1 MTRDWVKLIT
11 SVVPFIITMK
21 PIKLSVKSTKEM
33 LQVLDETKEAFFK
46 DKKTLYPYTQWE
58 HKRAQIK
65 ERLNQLPEYVHQAV
79 EVINIEEQ
87 KMGRP
92 PKLDLEKKVNLYIL
106 VRFLNKSNRLAEES
120 LGYFQPLFGVDVSY
134 KYIERLYGDPEVK
147 LALHNLFVL
156 LLKDEGASG
165 DYSGDGTGYSVSVE
179 NHYRTNPN
187 KYGKKFVHFFSLID
201 LATGM
206 YVGCGVSRLSEWDA
220 FSKAVAMLRRVGAV
234 IKSIRLDKY
243 YSMRRVIRMFDRS
256 VSLFLIPKKNIA
268 KIGAWADILT
278 RMMASPV
285 DFLSEYFQ
293 RNLSESGFSAD
304 KGRFGSIIR
313 QRREDRQQTALFS
326 NALFHNIYTVRIN
339 PK

>member
-1 MTRDWVKLIT
+1 
-11 SVVPFIITMK
+11 MK
-21 PIKLSVKSTKEM
+21 PIKLSIKSTKEM
-33 LQVLDETKEAFFK
+33 LQVLDETKEALFK
-46 DKKTLYPYTQWE
+46 DKKTVYPYTEWE

-65 ERLNQLPEYVHQAV
+65 ERLNKLPQYVHQAV
-79 EVINIEEQ
+79 EVINHEEQ
-87 KMGRP
+87 HMGRP
-92 PKLDLEKKVNLYIL
+92 PKLDLEKKVNLFIL
-106 VRFLNKSNRLAEES
+106 VRFLNKSNRNAEQS

-134 KYIERLYGDPEVK
+134 KYIERLYSDPEVK

-156 LLKDEGASG
+156 LLKEEDVSG

-201 LATGM
+201 LASGM
-206 YVGCGVSRLSEWDA
+206 YVGCGISRRSEWVA
-220 FSKAVAMLRRVGAV
+220 FQKAVAMLRSIGVA

-243 YSMRRVIRMFDRS
+243 FSSRRVIQMFDRS
-256 VSLFLIPKKNIA
+256 VSLFLIPKKNISR
-268 KIGAWADILT
+268 IGAWADILK
-278 RMMASPV
+278 RMVASPV

-304 KGRFGSIIR
+304 KGRFGSIVR

-326 NALFHNIYTVRIN
+326 NALFHNIYAVRIN

>member
-1 MTRDWVKLIT
+1 MKLT
-11 SVVPFIITMK
+11 
-21 PIKLSVKSTKEM
+21 VKSTKEL
-33 LQVLDETKEAFFK
+33 LQVLDETKETLFK
-46 DKKTLYPYTQWE
+46 DRKCIYPYTEWE

-65 ERLNQLPEYVHQAV
+65 ERLHQLPEYVHQAV
-79 EVINIEEQ
+79 ETINREEQ

-92 PKLDLEKKVNLYIL
+92 PKLDLEKKVNLFIL

-120 LGYFQPLFGVDVSY
+120 LQYFQPLFGVDVSY

-147 LALHNLFVL
+147 IALHNLFVL
-156 LLKDEGASG
+156 LLKNEETSG
-165 DYSGDGTGYSVSVE
+165 DLAGDGTGYSVSVE

-187 KYGKKFVHFFSLID
+187 KFGKKFVHFFSLID

-206 YVGCGVSRLSEWDA
+206 YVGCGISRLSEWDA
-220 FSKAVAMLRRVGAV
+220 FEKAVAMLRCIGATIRSV
-234 IKSIRLDKY
+234 RLDKY
-243 YSMRRVIRMFDRS
+243 FSMRKVIRMFDRS

-268 KIGAWADILT
+268 KIGAWGDILT

-285 DFLSEYFQ
+285 DFLSEYYH
-293 RNLSESGFSAD
+293 RNLCESGFSAD
-304 KGRFGSIIR
+304 KGRFGSTVR

-326 NALFHNIYTVRIN
+326 NALFHNVYAIRVN

>member
-1 MTRDWVKLIT
+1 MKLT
-11 SVVPFIITMK
+11 
-21 PIKLSVKSTKEM
+21 VKSTKEL
-33 LQVLDETKEAFFK
+33 LQVLDETKETLFK
-46 DKKTLYPYTQWE
+46 DRQCIYPYTEWK

-65 ERLNQLPEYVHQAV
+65 ERLHRLPEYVHQAV
-79 EVINIEEQ
+79 EAINLEEQ

-92 PKLDLEKKVNLYIL
+92 PKLDLEKKVNLFIL

-120 LGYFQPLFGVDVSY
+120 LEYFQPLFGVDVSY

-147 LALHNLFVL
+147 LALHNVFVL
-156 LLKDEGASG
+156 LLKEEKASG
-165 DYSGDGTGYSVSVE
+165 ELAGDGTGYSVNVE
-179 NHYRTNPN
+179 NHYRTHPN

-206 YVGCGVSRLSEWDA
+206 YVGCGVSRVSEWDA
-220 FSKAVAMLRRVGAV
+220 FCKALNMLKRVGVA

-243 YSMRRVIRMFDRS
+243 FSMRKVIKMFDRS

-268 KIGAWADILT
+268 RIGAWSDILT

-285 DFLSEYFQ
+285 GFLSDYFH

-304 KGRFGSIIR
+304 KGRFGSIVR

-326 NALFHNIYTVRIN
+326 NALFHNIYAIRIK

>member
-1 MTRDWVKLIT
+1 MKLT
-11 SVVPFIITMK
+11 
-21 PIKLSVKSTKEM
+21 VKSTKE
-33 LQVLDETKEAFFK
+33 LLAVLDETKETLFK
-46 DKKTLYPYTQWE
+46 DRQWIYPYTEWE

-65 ERLNQLPEYVHQAV
+65 ERLHRLPEYVHQAV
-79 EVINIEEQ
+79 EALNREEQ

-92 PKLDLEKKVNLYIL
+92 PKLELEKKVNLFVL

-120 LGYFQPLFGVDVSY
+120 LQYFQPLFGVDVSY

-156 LLKDEGASG
+156 LLKEEGASG
-165 DYSGDGTGYSVSVE
+165 DYAGDGTGYSVSVE

-220 FSKAVAMLRRVGAV
+220 FTKAVDMLRRIGATV
-234 IKSIRLDKY
+234 KSIRLDKY
-243 YSMRRVIRMFDRS
+243 FSTRKVIRMFDRS
-256 VSLFLIPKKNIA
+256 VSLFLIPKKNITR
-268 KIGAWADILT
+268 IGAWADILI

-285 DFLSEYFQ
+285 DFLSEYFH
-293 RNLSESGFSAD
+293 RNISESGFSAD
-304 KGRFGSIIR
+304 KGRFGSLVR

-326 NALFHNIYTVRIN
+326 NALFHNIYAIRI
-339 PK
+339 KTK

>member
-1 MTRDWVKLIT
+1 MKLT
-11 SVVPFIITMK
+11 
-21 PIKLSVKSTKEM
+21 VKSTKEL
-33 LQVLDETKEAFFK
+33 LQVLDETKEALFK
-46 DKKTLYPYTQWE
+46 DRKCIYPYTEWE

-65 ERLNQLPEYVHQAV
+65 ERLHRLPEYVHQAV
-79 EVINIEEQ
+79 EVINREEQ

-92 PKLDLEKKVNLYIL
+92 PKLELEKKVNLFIL

-120 LGYFQPLFGVDVSY
+120 LQYFQPLFGVDVSY
-134 KYIERLYGDPEVK
+134 KYIERLYSDPEVK

-156 LLKDEGASG
+156 LLKEEGASG
-165 DYSGDGTGYSVSVE
+165 DYAGDGTGYSVSVE

-220 FSKAVAMLRRVGAV
+220 FTKAVAMLKRVGTA
-234 IKSIRLDKY
+234 IKSLRLDKY
-243 YSMRRVIRMFDRS
+243 FSTRKVIQMFDRS

-268 KIGAWADILT
+268 RIGAWADILT
-278 RMMASPV
+278 RMIASPA
-285 DFLSEYFQ
+285 DFLSQYFH

-304 KGRFGSIIR
+304 KGRFGSIVR
-313 QRREDRQQTALFS
+313 QKREDRQQIALFS
-326 NALFHNIYTVRIN
+326 NALFHNIYAIRIN

>member
-92 PKLDLEKKVNLYIL
+92 PK
-106 VRFLNKSNRLAEES
+106 
-120 LGYFQPLFGVDVSY
+120 
-134 KYIERLYGDPEVK
+134 
-147 LALHNLFVL
+147 
-156 LLKDEGASG
+156 
-165 DYSGDGTGYSVSVE
+165 
-179 NHYRTNPN
+179 
-187 KYGKKFVHFFSLID
+187 
-201 LATGM
+201 
-206 YVGCGVSRLSEWDA
+206 
-220 FSKAVAMLRRVGAV
+220 
-234 IKSIRLDKY
+234 LDKY